1 MCRCSHVPACM
12 LQYIFMFHALPL
24 PDVHPFCIPVVTCRY
39 VVDPACLYGG
49 EMGSPLRYQ
58 VEGQGQALLTA
69 LSHPSTVF
77 LPTISQATED
87 DLRPLFV
94 ALHTALE
101 VGSCLENW
109 GTVMLISTLIFSY
122 SYNSVSNMD
131 RTILISRFIG
141 FNIFTDIKSIYI
153 WVCTCMVASFIYII
167 KAFHFLLLQFPVALY
182 NQLYKNN

>member
-1 MCRCSHVPACM
+1 MLPKSLMQHVQVQSPACM
-12 LQYIFMFHALPL
+12 YAPVHIHVSHITL
-24 PDVHPFCIPVVTCRY
+24 PDVHPFGIPVVTCRY

-58 VEGQGQALLTA
+58 VEGQGWALLTA
-69 LSHPSTVF
+69 L
-77 LPTISQATED
+77 TISQATED

-94 ALHTALE
+94 ALRTALE

-109 GTVMLISTLIFSY
+109 GTVMLISTLIFAY

-131 RTILISRFIG
+131 RTILISRFLG
-141 FNIFTDIKSIYI
+141 FDIFTDIKSIYI
-153 WVCTCMVASFIYII
+153 WVCTHMVASLIYIT

-182 NQLYKNN
+182 HQLYKNN